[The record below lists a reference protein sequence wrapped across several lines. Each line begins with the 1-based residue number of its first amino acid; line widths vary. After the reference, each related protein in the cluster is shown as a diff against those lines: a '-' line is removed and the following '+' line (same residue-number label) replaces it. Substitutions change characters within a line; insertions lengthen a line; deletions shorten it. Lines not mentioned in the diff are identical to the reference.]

1 MKRFLFSCIAFFCVL
16 FLTLS
21 CGGQTFKDDSISLVL
36 PASWSDGVINPQASF
51 VMIETRPL
59 NSVDTISTLI
69 SEYESQV
76 SDASSQSKEWGV
88 VISGMPKETEADI
101 IHSIDGMSVTR
112 RQIEI
117 EENRLKGLISDKPE
131 DQLQSLAEINVIENT
146 YFMLGARDNGL
157 SVSKGQVDLEID
169 YAIADIESSGTPLD
183 VMLYGWGITR
193 EEFRDVVRQKLLY
206 QSVLPVINAQYSELN
221 EAEASVEFLQ
231 ESMNI
236 YPTEQIEGTA
246 IEMKA
251 CLIRTDMCFIIIKG
265 VVYQNNQE
273 NNVNGIIDSLAS
285 QRNCI
290 QLGDIYIFSNEQ

>member
-1 MKRFLFSCIAFFCVL
+1 MTFFCVL

-21 CGGQTFKDDSISLVL
+21 CGGQTFKDDSISLML
-36 PASWSDGVINPQASF
+36 PASWSDGVINPQTSF

-69 SEYESQV
+69 SECESQV

-88 VISGMPKETEADI
+88 VISGVPMETEADI

-117 EENRLKGLISDKPE
+117 EENRLKGLITDKPE

-146 YFMLGARDNGL
+146 HFMLGARDNGL
-157 SVSKGQVDLEID
+157 SVSKGQVDLEMD

-231 ESMNI
+231 ESMNT
-236 YPTEQIEGTA
+236 YPTEQVEGTA

-251 CLIRTDMCFIIIKG
+251 CLIRTDMCLIIIKG
-265 VVYQNNQE
+265 VVYQNNQG

-285 QRNCI
+285 QRNSI